1 MTCGLYCTSCHK
13 IRSGLGEVENMEWDH
28 SIIATFGEIFKNYCN
43 RYMLFNNS
51 YLQGTFVH
59 SVEFT
64 KYSSYEQTNFE
75 SSLAFVPELIRY

>member
-51 YLQGTFVH
+51 YLQATV
-59 SVEFT
+59 
-64 KYSSYEQTNFE
+64 
-75 SSLAFVPELIRY
+75 